1 METNSFVNV
10 RKNCTQKSLE
20 LHYKIMLINIYTMIP
35 FGLKV
40 TPDSQRPFWLA
51 SEPFR

>member
-20 LHYKIMLINIYTMIP
+20 LPYKIMLINKYLNNDPIWT
-35 FGLKV
+35 
-40 TPDSQRPFWLA
+40 
-51 SEPFR
+51 